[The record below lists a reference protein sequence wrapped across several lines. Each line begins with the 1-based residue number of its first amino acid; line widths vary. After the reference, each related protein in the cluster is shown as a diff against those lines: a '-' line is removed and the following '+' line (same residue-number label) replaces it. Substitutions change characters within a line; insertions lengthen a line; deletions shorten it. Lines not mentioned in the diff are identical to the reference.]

1 MSENEIT
8 QDLLREHFEYRDG
21 HLFWIK
27 PATSRVK
34 VGQQFGAC
42 ISSGYRH
49 GRLKG
54 KYYYEHRLVWL
65 YHYGHLP
72 EDYIDHINRIKDD
85 NRIENLREANR
96 HQNQWNTGSCGGRSK
111 YKGVCYRKDKNKWCA
126 RYRNHGQRF
135 HVGYYATELE
145 AAIAYDKAVE
155 HLHGK
160 YQVKNV

>member
-27 PATSRVK
+27 PGHGVS
-34 VGQQFGAC
+34 VGRQFG
-42 ISSGYRH
+42 SYDRHGYRS
-49 GRLKG
+49 GGLKG
-54 KYYYEHRLVWL
+54 KRYLEHRLVWL
-65 YHYGHLP
+65 YHHGTWPKEH
-72 EDYIDHINRIKDD
+72 IDHINSIRDD
-85 NRIENLREANR
+85 NRIENLREVTTQQNNFNR
-96 HQNQWNTGSCGGRSK
+96 KSAKGSSSK
-111 YKGVCYRKDKNKWCA
+111 HKGVCWYKPSKKWVAHYRHKGKK
-126 RYRNHGQRF
+126 H
-135 HVGYYATELE
+135 HVGLYATELE